1 MKMWKQ
7 VSLRIRIYLVLVT
20 LVMITVLGGL
30 VMVWYTYR
38 MEGLLTDI
46 IDKNVAGFQ
55 TAEALETALINQK
68 GFVSYYLQDRDPDW
82 LKWLEP

>member
-7 VSLRIRIYLVLVT
+7 VSLRVRIYLVLIT

-68 GFVSYYLQDRDPDW
+68 GFVTDALFF
-82 LKWLEP
+82 L